1 MLSKVGRN
9 LGVQILALAVSFL
22 DRFVVVALL
31 LHHWGAPLYSDWV
44 VLLSAAGLLQLGELG
59 LNIYYGNVWQ
69 RAAALGD
76 HDGFARM
83 LRVALGFAAMQA
95 LLLGGAGWVFLAAAD
110 LTSLS
115 TLLSADEARLIFL
128 LLAAFSTL
136 AVVRGS
142 LSQLYRGHGQYARGM
157 ILTLLGTLALLVA
170 TALVALAGGGPI
182 ALAAA
187 YLLCQIVFGI
197 GLTVWD
203 LQRCFPDLR
212 FVPAWPRACEWHDAW
227 RNTRWLALE
236 QCAPVI
242 WLQVPVLLL
251 GTAGIGGAALVGF
264 VLLRTLVGF
273 ARQLSTMLSI
283 ALGVELAGRMHTA
296 SKAATQP
303 IEEAGRLL
311 SVMAGVLGAA
321 VWVFSEPLLA
331 LWTGDHAAFDPTV
344 VVWLVL
350 GSWVSAPAAPIAKLL
365 AFTNRAKPNAAGWTA
380 QLTIGLGLAGL
391 LVQPFGAA
399 GVAAGLAIGEV
410 LGMGIVLPLLAK
422 QALALPTRY
431 WLNCGAAVGAGA
443 LWCLIVGAA
452 VIHLIGVADVPQM
465 VIAMLIWSLLGALPA
480 FMVTLPRRFWL
491 GLRLQK
497 VLDQRQEA

>member
-9 LGVQILALAVSFL
+9 LGVQLLALAVSFL

-31 LHHWGAPLYSDWV
+31 LYHWGAALYSDWV

-76 HDGFARM
+76 HHGFARM

-95 LLLGGAGWVFLAAAD
+95 LLLCGAALVFLAVAD
-110 LTSLS
+110 LPS

-128 LLAAFSTL
+128 LFAAFSIL

-142 LSQLYRGHGQYARGM
+142 LSQLYRGHGRYARGM
-157 ILTLLGTLALLVA
+157 MVTLLGTLALLLA

-182 ALAAA
+182 PLATA
-187 YLLCQIVFGI
+187 YLLCH
-197 GLTVWD
+197 TVWD
-203 LQRCFPDLR
+203 LKRCFPDLR
-212 FVPAWPRACEWHDAW
+212 FVPAWPRACEWRDAW

-251 GTAGIGGAALVGF
+251 GTAGVGGAALVGF

-273 ARQLSTMLSI
+273 ARQLSTMFSI
-283 ALGVELAGRMHTA
+283 ALGVELAGRIHAA
-296 SKAATQP
+296 SETVTQP

-311 SVMAGVLGAA
+311 SVAAGILGAA

-331 LWTGDHAAFDPTV
+331 VWTSDHAAYDPYV
-344 VVWLVL
+344 VAWLVL
-350 GSWVSAPAAPIAKLL
+350 GSWAAAPAAPVAKLL
-365 AFTNRAKPNAAGWTA
+365 AFTNRAKPNAAAWTA
-380 QLTIGLGLAGL
+380 QLVAGLGLAGL

-410 LGMGIVLPLLAK
+410 LGMGIVLPLLTK
-422 QALALPTRY
+422 QALALPARY
-431 WLNCGAAVGAGA
+431 WRKCGIALGASA

-452 VIHLIGVADVPQM
+452 VIHLGIADVSQM
-465 VIAMLIWSLLGALPA
+465 VIAMLIWSLFGALPA
-480 FMVTLPRRFWL
+480 FMITLPRRVWR